1 MSTLTFGLIDGFEIL
16 ITNLAREAL
25 FYKYDGEQAVKILT
39 ESFPTMSKDI
49 ALKIISGELVIKVLD
64 KGNITVEKGFELF
77 NFDKW
82 FKTNVRYYVVDY
94 HSDEDGFYSYHNYF
108 MNNIFRRIDKIN
120 TYFIPSEDIFGYSN
134 IEKDFTYREL
144 YKILIS
150 NDQKKKDL
158 LQEYALSCDALERD
172 LRLLSTLNELLEECN
187 KLNKAIS
194 FIETNFNHKFDR
206 KLYDSK
212 FFEIL
217 RIHNILTNDI
227 PVKEDDSL
235 EKFLDAEIKCSE
247 INEIEPSSIDVK
259 YDASWISPEGEYFG
273 MNGEIANMLHNKLAD
288 LINERHIKLTGKS
301 LVEDSNINIDAVL
314 CDLGWA
320 RIHGNRVMYD
330 GYLMDPIIH
339 MTDKQKEAIYKYC
352 QIHHRGII
360 CCNYN
365 EPITAARFS
374 MTDKN
379 SMYKLFKLC

>member
-39 ESFPTMSKDI
+39 ESFPKMSRDI

-64 KGNITVEKGFELF
+64 NGNITVEKGLELF

-82 FKTNVRYYVVDY
+82 FKTNVKYYTVDY

-108 MNNIFRRIDKIN
+108 MNNVFHRIDKIN

-144 YKILIS
+144 YKILNS

-301 LVEDSNINIDAVL
+301 LVEDSNINVDAVL
-314 CDLGWA
+314 CELGWA

>member
-1 MSTLTFGLIDGFEIL
+1 MSTVTFKLIDGFETL

-39 ESFPTMSKDI
+39 ESFPKMSRDI

-64 KGNITVEKGFELF
+64 NGNITVEKGLELF

-108 MNNIFRRIDKIN
+108 MNNVFRRIDKIN
-120 TYFIPSEDIFGYSN
+120 TYFISSEDIFGYSN

-206 KLYDSK
+206 KSYDSK

-227 PVKEDDSL
+227 PVIEDNSL
-235 EKFLDAEIKCSE
+235 EEYIDTEIKYQD
-247 INEIEPSSIDVK
+247 INDIEPSSLTEK

-288 LINERHIKLTGKS
+288 LINQRHIKLTGKS
-301 LVEDSNINIDAVL
+301 LVENNNYNIDAVL
-314 CDLGWA
+314 CKLGWA
-320 RIHGNRVMYD
+320 RIHRNKVLYD
-330 GYLMDPIIH
+330 GYLMEPIIH
-339 MTDKQKEAIYKYC
+339 MTNKQKHAIYTYIQMHYGGIMYC
-352 QIHHRGII
+352 NH
-360 CCNYN
+360 N

-374 MTDKN
+374 MTDEN
-379 SMYKLFKLC
+379 SMYKLFKI

>member
-1 MSTLTFGLIDGFEIL
+1 MSTLTFGLIDGFETL

-25 FYKYDGEQAVKILT
+25 FYKYDGEQAIKVLT

-64 KGNITVEKGFELF
+64 SGNITVEQGIDLYD
-77 NFDKW
+77 FDKW
-82 FKTNVRYYVVDY
+82 FKTNVSYYILDY
-94 HSDEDGFYSYHNYF
+94 HSDRDTFYGYHNYF
-108 MNNIFRRIDKIN
+108 MNTMFRRIDKIN
-120 TYFIPSEDIFGYSN
+120 TYYIPSEDIFGYSN

-144 YKILIS
+144 YKILTS
-150 NDQKKKDL
+150 NDKNKKDL
-158 LQEYALSCDALERD
+158 LWEYALSCETLGRD
-172 LRLLSTLNELLEECN
+172 LRLLNTLNELLEECN
-187 KLNKAIS
+187 QINKAIS

-206 KLYDSK
+206 ELYDSK

-227 PVKEDDSL
+227 PVEKEDSL
-235 EKFLDAEIKCSE
+235 EKFINAEIKCSE
-247 INEIEPSSIDVK
+247 IYEIEPSPIDVK

-273 MNGEIANMLHNKLAD
+273 MNGEIANMLHNRLAD
-288 LINERHIKLTGKS
+288 LINKRHIKLTGKS
-301 LVEDSNINIDAVL
+301 LAEDANIDAAL
-314 CDLGWA
+314 CELGWA
-320 RIHGNRVMYD
+320 RIHDNRVMYD
-330 GYLMDPIIH
+330 GYLMDPIMH

-352 QIHHRGII
+352 QIHHRGVI

-379 SMYKLFKLC
+379 SMYKLFKL

>member
-25 FYKYDGEQAVKILT
+25 FYKYDGEQALKILM

-64 KGNITVEKGFELF
+64 KGNITVEKGLELF
-77 NFDKW
+77 DFDKW

-108 MNNIFRRIDKIN
+108 MNNVFRRIDKTN

-158 LQEYALSCDALERD
+158 LQEYALSCDVLERD

-235 EKFLDAEIKCSE
+235 ERFLNAEIKCSE

-301 LVEDSNINIDAVL
+301 LVEDSNINVDAVL
-314 CDLGWA
+314 CELGWA
-320 RIHGNRVMYD
+320 RIHDNRVMYD

-379 SMYKLFKLC
+379 SMCKLFKI

>member
-82 FKTNVRYYVVDY
+82 FKTNVKYYTVEY
-94 HSDEDGFYSYHNYF
+94 HSDEDGFYSYHSYF
-108 MNNIFRRIDKIN
+108 MNTMFLRIDKIN
-120 TYFIPSEDIFGYSN
+120 TYYIPSEDIFGYSN

-144 YKILIS
+144 YKVLVS
-150 NDQKKKDL
+150 NDQNKKDL
-158 LQEYALSCDALERD
+158 LQKYALSCETLERD
-172 LRLLSTLNELLEECN
+172 LRLLSTLNDLLEECN

-217 RIHNILTNDI
+217 RIHNVLTNDI

-235 EKFLDAEIKCSE
+235 ERFLNAEIKCSE
-247 INEIEPSSIDVK
+247 IKEIESSSIDVK

-314 CDLGWA
+314 CELGWA
-320 RIHGNRVMYD
+320 RIHDNRVMYD

-339 MTDKQKEAIYKYC
+339 MSDKQKEAIYKYC
-352 QIHHRGII
+352 QIHHKGII

-379 SMYKLFKLC
+379 SMCKLFKI

>member
-1 MSTLTFGLIDGFEIL
+1 MSTLTFGLIDGFETL

-25 FYKYDGEQAVKILT
+25 FYKYDGEQALKILT

-64 KGNITVEKGFELF
+64 KGNITVEQGFELF

-108 MNNIFRRIDKIN
+108 MNNVFRRIDKIN

-172 LRLLSTLNELLEECN
+172 LRCLSTLNDLLEECN

-217 RIHNILTNDI
+217 RIHNVLTNDI

-235 EKFLDAEIKCSE
+235 ERFLNAEIKCSE
-247 INEIEPSSIDVK
+247 IKEIEPSSIDVK

-301 LVEDSNINIDAVL
+301 LVEDGNINVDAVL
-314 CDLGWA
+314 CELGWA
-320 RIHGNRVMYD
+320 RIHDNRVMYD

-379 SMYKLFKLC
+379 SMCKLFKL

>member
-1 MSTLTFGLIDGFEIL
+1 MGTLTFGLIDGFETL
-16 ITNLAREAL
+16 ITNLSREAL
-25 FYKYDGEQAVKILT
+25 FYKYDGEEAVKILI

-64 KGNITVEKGFELF
+64 SGNITVEQGLELF
-77 NFDKW
+77 DFDKW
-82 FKTNVRYYVVDY
+82 FKTNVKYYTDNYNSSDSNTFDSY
-94 HSDEDGFYSYHNYF
+94 HSYF
-108 MNNIFRRIDKIN
+108 MNTIFLRIDKVN
-120 TYFIPSEDIFGYSN
+120 TYYIPSKDIFGYIN

-150 NDQKKKDL
+150 DDQNKKDL
-158 LQEYALSCDALERD
+158 QCEYALSCDALERD

-194 FIETNFNHKFDR
+194 FVETNFNHKFDR

-217 RIHNILTNDI
+217 RIHNVLTNDI

-235 EKFLDAEIKCSE
+235 ERFLNAEIKCSE
-247 INEIEPSSIDVK
+247 INEIEPSVIDVK

-288 LINERHIKLTGKS
+288 LINKRHIKLTGKS

-314 CDLGWA
+314 CELGWA
-320 RIHGNRVMYD
+320 RIHDNRVMYD

-339 MTDKQKEAIYKYC
+339 MTDKQKETIYKYC
-352 QIHHRGII
+352 QIHHGGII

-365 EPITAARFS
+365 ESITAARFS

-379 SMYKLFKLC
+379 SMHKLFKL

>member
-16 ITNLAREAL
+16 ITDLAREAL

-64 KGNITVEKGFELF
+64 KGNITVEKGLELF

-94 HSDEDGFYSYHNYF
+94 LSDEDGFYSYHNYF
-108 MNNIFRRIDKIN
+108 MNNVFRRIDKIN

-150 NDQKKKDL
+150 NDQKKKDS

-301 LVEDSNINIDAVL
+301 LVEDSNINVDAVL
-314 CDLGWA
+314 CELGWA
-320 RIHGNRVMYD
+320 RIHDNRVMYD

-379 SMYKLFKLC
+379 SMCKLFKI

>member
-64 KGNITVEKGFELF
+64 KGNITVEKGLELF

-94 HSDEDGFYSYHNYF
+94 LSDEDGFYSYHNYF
-108 MNNIFRRIDKIN
+108 MNNVFRRIDKIN

-150 NDQKKKDL
+150 NDQKKKDS

-247 INEIEPSSIDVK
+247 IEEIEPSSIDVK

-273 MNGEIANMLHNKLAD
+273 INGEIANMLHNKLAD

-301 LVEDSNINIDAVL
+301 LVEDSNINVDAVL
-314 CDLGWA
+314 CELGWA

-379 SMYKLFKLC
+379 SMCKLFKI

>member
-64 KGNITVEKGFELF
+64 KGNITVEKGLELF

-82 FKTNVRYYVVDY
+82 FKTNVKYYTVDY

-108 MNNIFRRIDKIN
+108 MNNVFRRIDKIN

-158 LQEYALSCDALERD
+158 LQEYALSCNALERD

-217 RIHNILTNDI
+217 RIHNVLTNDI

-235 EKFLDAEIKCSE
+235 ERFLNAEIKCSE

-301 LVEDSNINIDAVL
+301 LVEDSNINVDAVL

-330 GYLMDPIIH
+330 GYLMNPIIH

-352 QIHHRGII
+352 QMHHRGII

-379 SMYKLFKLC
+379 SMCKLFRLQ

>member
-1 MSTLTFGLIDGFEIL
+1 MGTLTFGLIDGFEIL
-16 ITNLAREAL
+16 ITDLAREAL
-25 FYKYDGEQAVKILT
+25 FYKYDGEQAVKILI

-64 KGNITVEKGFELF
+64 KGNITVEKGLELF

-82 FKTNVRYYVVDY
+82 FKINVRYYVVDY

-108 MNNIFRRIDKIN
+108 MNNVFRRIDKIN
-120 TYFIPSEDIFGYSN
+120 TYFIPSKDIFGYSN

-158 LQEYALSCDALERD
+158 LQEYALSCDVLERD

-235 EKFLDAEIKCSE
+235 EKFLDAEIKCFE
-247 INEIEPSSIDVK
+247 IEEIEPSSIDVK

-301 LVEDSNINIDAVL
+301 LVEDSNINVDAVL

-379 SMYKLFKLC
+379 SMCKLFKI